1 MIPRHTGLYLP
12 VLHVLSDGKTRQVSQ
27 LIEDT
32 ANFIHLTPEE
42 RKVPTRAGKNIRYI
56 SNIQWAIT
64 DLSQAGFISK
74 PTRAHYCINN
84 DGLAFLQLNPENP
97 NRDTLSEFSPQFKEF
112 MSRKGTRSKVTN
124 EDDHGSIESI
134 KETTANLDNVSPV
147 SEHDPS
153 EHGVDE
159 EITLK
164 ELYALM
170 RQMRKAKLSTD
181 EVEKKAS
188 ALEERLIQDRVLPI
202 LSQNIAATL
211 SEIER
216 SLVIVVDYT
225 PGQEVRVSLTRRR
238 DISTIIEAKEI
249 KA

>member
-27 LIEDT
+27 LIEET

-74 PTRAHYCINN
+74 PIRAHYCINN

-124 EDDHGSIESI
+124 DDYQGSIESI
-134 KETTANLDNVSPV
+134 EETTENLDNVSTV

-153 EHGVDE
+153 DE